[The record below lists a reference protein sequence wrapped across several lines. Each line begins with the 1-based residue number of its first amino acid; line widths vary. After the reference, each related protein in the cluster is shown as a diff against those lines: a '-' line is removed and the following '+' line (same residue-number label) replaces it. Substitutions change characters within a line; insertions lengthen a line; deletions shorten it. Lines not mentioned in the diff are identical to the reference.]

1 MRIFAVA
8 LPLCAGVVVGDT
20 IGVGV
25 GVAAWLAL
33 ADVIVGR
40 RAYTPMPMA
49 RSIRIIAPT
58 RVYSIRFG
66 IV

>member
-1 MRIFAVA
+1 LRIFAAAV
-8 LPLCAGVVVGDT
+8 PLCAGVVVADT

-25 GVAAWLAL
+25 AAGLAL